1 MYEGHPLHR
10 KMHDTLKDE
19 KQIHTEGTQ
28 MSTDNNMDSA
38 IREIEALA
46 AENDFRTKSWKDI
59 LERSDMR
66 SIVIQPKFLRA
77 LGDCFVLKQIDDS
90 MRDFM
95 NEQLDRITGLLRER
109 GIDLTD
115 SQEIEAVEYARS
127 KVKSAYYYRQAANQE
142 SARKYY
148 WIVAIVA
155 FVFTFV
161 SRCAIQ
167 MDQQRQEQEQKE
179 RQEQYREY
187 EEQIK
192 EERQTQ
198 IEDMLEEDPQMAVAM
213 KMELQ
218 MMLELGQ
225 ITQEEYDSYMM
236 RFGLDE
242 IEEEER

>member
-1 MYEGHPLHR
+1 
-10 KMHDTLKDE
+10 
-19 KQIHTEGTQ
+19 

-38 IREIEALA
+38 IRELEALA

-161 SRCAIQ
+161 SRCSIQ
-167 MDQQRQEQEQKE
+167 IERQRQEQEWKE
-179 RQEQYREY
+179 SLEQYREH
-187 EEQIK
+187 EEQMK
-192 EERQTQ
+192 EQQ
-198 IEDMLEEDPQMAVAM
+198 QMLIEDMLVQDPETAQAI
-213 KMELQ
+213 KLQ
-218 MMLELGQ
+218 LDEMLEDGSVSQ
-225 ITQEEYDSYMM
+225 QTYDRLMLYY
-236 RFGLDE
+236 GLDQAE
-242 IEEEER
+242 SGEEE

>member
-1 MYEGHPLHR
+1 
-10 KMHDTLKDE
+10 
-19 KQIHTEGTQ
+19 

-46 AENDFRTKSWKDI
+46 EENDFRTKSWKDI

-161 SRCAIQ
+161 SRCSIQ
-167 MDQQRQEQEQKE
+167 IERQRQEQEWKE
-179 RQEQYREY
+179 SLEQYREH
-187 EEQIK
+187 EEQMK
-192 EERQTQ
+192 EQQ
-198 IEDMLEEDPQMAVAM
+198 QMLIEDMLVQDPETAQAI
-213 KMELQ
+213 KLQ
-218 MMLELGQ
+218 LDEMLEDGSVSQ
-225 ITQEEYDSYMM
+225 QTYDRLMLYY
-236 RFGLDE
+236 GLDQAE
-242 IEEEER
+242 SGEEAAEE

>member
-1 MYEGHPLHR
+1 
-10 KMHDTLKDE
+10 
-19 KQIHTEGTQ
+19 
-28 MSTDNNMDSA
+28 MSADNNIDSA

-46 AENDFRTKSWKDI
+46 ADDDFRTKSWRDI

-109 GIDLTD
+109 GIDLMD

-127 KVKSAYYYRQAANQE
+127 KVKAAYDYQQATEWE
-142 SARKYY
+142 STRVSMRKFR

-155 FVFTFV
+155 FVVTLF

-167 MDQQRQEQEQKE
+167 MDRQRQEQERKE
-179 RQEQYREY
+179 RQERREQYREY

-192 EERQTQ
+192 EERQML
-198 IEDMLEEDPQMAVAM
+198 IEDMLVQDPETAQAI
-213 KMELQ
+213 KLQ
-218 MMLELGQ
+218 LDEMLEDGSISQ
-225 ITQEEYDSYMM
+225 QTYDGLMLYY
-236 RFGLDE
+236 GLDQAE
-242 IEEEER
+242 SGEEAEEE

>member
-1 MYEGHPLHR
+1 
-10 KMHDTLKDE
+10 
-19 KQIHTEGTQ
+19 
-28 MSTDNNMDSA
+28 MSADNNIDSA

-46 AENDFRTKSWKDI
+46 ADDDFRTKSWRDI

-127 KVKSAYYYRQAANQE
+127 KVKAAYDYQQATEWE
-142 SARKYY
+142 STRVSMRKFR

-155 FVFTFV
+155 FVVTLF

-167 MDQQRQEQEQKE
+167 MDRQRQEQERKERQE

-192 EERQTQ
+192 EERQML
-198 IEDMLEEDPQMAVAM
+198 IEDMLVQDPETAQAI
-213 KMELQ
+213 KLH
-218 MMLELGQ
+218 
-225 ITQEEYDSYMM
+225 
-236 RFGLDE
+236 LDE
-242 IEEEER
+242 LLEDGSISKEVYDEIIKKYGFDQTESGEEAAEE

>member
-1 MYEGHPLHR
+1 MA
-10 KMHDTLKDE
+10 
-19 KQIHTEGTQ
+19 
-28 MSTDNNMDSA
+28 DNTIDSA

-46 AENDFRTKSWKDI
+46 AENDFRTQAWRDI

-77 LGDCFVLKQIDDS
+77 LGDCFVLKQIDES

-95 NEQLDRITGLLRER
+95 DEQLDRITGLLRER

-127 KVKSAYYYRQAANQE
+127 KVKSAYYYQQAANRE

-167 MDQQRQEQEQKE
+167 MDQQRQEQERKE
-179 RQEQYREY
+179 RQERYKEY

-192 EERQTQ
+192 EERQML
-198 IEDMLEEDPQMAVAM
+198 IEDMLVQDPETAQAI
-213 KMELQ
+213 KLQ
-218 MMLELGQ
+218 LDEMLEDGSISQ
-225 ITQEEYDSYMM
+225 QTYDGLMLYY
-236 RFGLDE
+236 GLDQTE
-242 IEEEER
+242 SGEEAEE

>member
-1 MYEGHPLHR
+1 
-10 KMHDTLKDE
+10 
-19 KQIHTEGTQ
+19 
-28 MSTDNNMDSA
+28 MSTDNTIDSA

-46 AENDFRTKSWKDI
+46 ADDDFRTKSWRDI

-77 LGDCFVLKQIDDS
+77 LGDCFVLKRIDDS

-127 KVKSAYYYRQAANQE
+127 KVKAAYDYQQSAERESARE

-167 MDQQRQEQEQKE
+167 MERQSQEQEWKE
-179 RQEQYREY
+179 SLEQYREH

-192 EERQTQ
+192 EQQNMIKEQNDQWMR
-198 IEDMLEEDPQMAVAM
+198 DMFEQDPETAQAI
-213 KMELQ
+213 KLH
-218 MMLELGQ
+218 
-225 ITQEEYDSYMM
+225 
-236 RFGLDE
+236 LDE
-242 IEEEER
+242 LLEDGSISKEVYDELIKKYGFDQTESGEEAAEE